1 MPPRPTI
8 RLAIDRDA
16 PDSGLVAQAA
26 AVLRRGGLVAFPTE
40 TVYGLGAA
48 ALDAS
53 AVAGIFAA
61 KGRPSTDPVI
71 VHLAGIDDLPL
82 VAASVPPVAERL
94 ARAFWPGPLTII
106 VPKGQA
112 VPSAVTAGLAT
123 VAVRVPGHPVALA
136 LLRAA
141 GVPVAAPSANRFSRP
156 SPTAA
161 AHVLADL
168 DGAIDLVLDAGTTD
182 VGVESTIVDCT
193 VAPPVV
199 RRAGGIT
206 LEALRVVVPEIAVA
220 TAADASPDQAQIA
233 PGQLLRHYAPAAPLT
248 VYTGAADAVVRR
260 LAAES
265 RRHAASGRRVGVLA
279 PDEDLVALAPELAAA
294 ASQGRV
300 VVASLGKREVPA
312 EAARRLFAAL
322 RWLDGEAVDLIVAA
336 GPVRG
341 DLGAAVWD
349 RLRRAAEGRLVPA

>member
-1 MPPRPTI
+1 MTTRRTATIAVDPR
-8 RLAIDRDA
+8 R
-16 PDSGLVAQAA
+16 PDSRVIEAA
-26 AVLRRGGLVAFPTE
+26 AARLRAGGLVAFPTE

-48 ALDAS
+48 ALDAT

-71 VHLAGIDDLPL
+71 VHLASIDDLPL

-106 VPKGQA
+106 VPKGDA

-123 VAVRVPGHPVALA
+123 VAVRVPQHPVALA

-141 GVPVAAPSANRFSRP
+141 GVPIAAPSANRFSRP

-193 VAPPVV
+193 VTPPLV

-206 LEALRVVVPEIAVA
+206 LEALRAVVPEIVVA
-220 TAADASPDQAQIA
+220 TGPDASPDAAQVA

-349 RLRRAAEGRLVPA
+349 RLRRAAEGRLVPV